1 MWCKNMVFMSRWF
14 FPFFIVFCVPYS
26 TVFAMEAAMKLLS
39 PSFADKARIPSVYT
53 MPAVGGK
60 NVSPAL
66 TWSGLPDGT
75 KSLALL
81 VVDPHPVARN
91 WVHWL
96 VVDIPPHIRE
106 LPEGASGRSMP
117 NGARELINS
126 FGNRGYGGPQPPTGT
141 GDHPYVFTLYALSVA
156 QIDIGP
162 RPSAKDF
169 HEAIQGHVLASATL
183 TGYFG
188 R

>member
-1 MWCKNMVFMSRWF
+1 
-14 FPFFIVFCVPYS
+14 
-26 TVFAMEAAMKLLS
+26 MKLLS